1 MQQVEK
7 QDIFEGVDAEE
18 VAADTLEKRV
28 LDSLRGAVPG
38 YHGKRLGSKVYR
50 AYLRGDNTYKDLVAS
65 VGMDLFDDATV
76 GAEQVEEA
84 LESVLEKVGVDSSD
98 LLEDCPV
105 CRSPLAAEIDK
116 DLLALS
122 SGLEGQSY
130 FALYARYQISQHLLM
145 VHAKDHL
152 LPEIYAYVDK
162 VRSAERQRV

>member
-7 QDIFEGVDAEE
+7 QDIFENVDADQ
-18 VAADTLEKRV
+18 VAGDTLEKRV

-38 YHGKRLGSKVYR
+38 YHGKRLGAKVYR
-50 AYLRGDNTYKDLVAS
+50 GYLRGDNTYEDVISS
-65 VGMDLFDDATV
+65 VCMDVFDNATI

-84 LESVLEKVGVDSSD
+84 LESVLEKVGADATE

-105 CRSPLAAEIDK
+105 CRSPRAAEIDK

-130 FALYARYQISQHLLM
+130 FQLYNRYQISQHLLM

-152 LPEIYAYVDK
+152 LPEVYSFIDK
-162 VRSAERQRV
+162 VRQAERQRV